1 MRDYFYKML
10 YNKYMKNN
18 KIATFTENTRKNSAD
33 LIKKVKKHQKSTLRQ
48 KAQYTFDGFKVA
60 IKEDWSFLAVG
71 LIAIFGLSVVV
82 IKGLGIVWF
91 VIVFVAGLRDIQ
103 AENNNSIT
111 EDICD
116 MFGQDVLVE
125 LKGKKN
131 DRDRRIKIIKDRS
144 SLSAFMN
151 HFILGILIIVA
162 LII

>member
-1 MRDYFYKML
+1 ML
-10 YNKYMKNN
+10 YNGVMKNK
-18 KIATFTENTRKNSAD
+18 KIASLTEATKKNGAV
-33 LIKKVKKHQKSTLRQ
+33 LIEKAKAHQKSTLRE
-48 KAQYTFDGFKVA
+48 KAKYTFNGFKVA

-71 LIAIFGLSVVV
+71 LIAIFGLGVVV
-82 IKGLGIVWF
+82 AKELGIIWF
-91 VIVFVAGLRDIQ
+91 VVVLIAGLRDIQ

-131 DRDRRIKIIKDRS
+131 DRDRRIKVIKDRS
-144 SLSAFMN
+144 SLSAFIN
-151 HFILGILIIVA
+151 HFILGTLIIIS